1 MKKLMISALCVGLRL
16 LLAQSVLGAGAAMA
30 AMATGAAEL
39 GAEGSH
45 LFIYYSDDA
54 ADVIGVSVP

>member
-1 MKKLMISALCVGLRL
+1 MKKLMISAL
-16 LLAQSVLGAGAAMA
+16 
-30 AMATGAAEL
+30 L

-54 ADVIGVSVP
+54 ADVIGVTVP